1 MEKYE
6 ILGSI
11 AKGGYGEVFRGRD
24 CLDGS
29 FVVIKRVPYGFMD
42 DSVPSL
48 VIREISVLKE
58 LNHDNI
64 VRRYMFASVSIFLD
78 LLKWKRERFCSRE
91 SQSWGAARRANL
103 SSVRAEFIESV
114 VAKFPLVY

>member
-11 AKGGYGEVFRGRD
+11 AKGDYGEVFRGRD

-64 VRRYMFASVSIFLD
+64 VRRYTFASVSIFLD
-78 LLKWKRERFCSRE
+78 LLKWKRE
-91 SQSWGAARRANL
+91 AARRANL